1 MNPLVWLF
9 VVAPAAAVAALL
21 FVWVYQEQ
29 TDRGELQREQS
40 RLERQQF
47 DQDFSAAW
55 NGEAL
60 EAPKTEDVEKTRARI
75 ATRQPPK
82 QAKEQERSARLASR
96 EAELEGVVKAGEATP
111 EDCKQDNQQ

>member
-21 FVWVYQEQ
+21 FIWVYQEQ

-40 RLERQQF
+40 RLERQEF
-47 DQDFSAAW
+47 DRDFAAAW

-60 EAPKTEDVEKTRARI
+60 QSPEAAELEKTRARL
-75 ATRQPPK
+75 AALEARRD
-82 QAKEQERSARLASR
+82 AKEQEQCQRLA
-96 EAELEGVVKAGEATP
+96 ALAGELEGVVMAEKGTP
-111 EDCKQDNQQ
+111 DNCTKEQDQ

>member
-40 RLERQQF
+40 RLERQEF
-47 DQDFSAAW
+47 DRDFAAAW
-55 NGEAL
+55 NGDEL
-60 EAPKTEDVEKTRARI
+60 KGPEGSDLEKTRARV
-75 ATRQPPK
+75 ASLEARRD
-82 QAKEQERSARLASR
+82 AKEQEQCKRLA
-96 EAELEGVVKAGEATP
+96 ALAGELEGVVMAEKGTP
-111 EDCKQDNQQ
+111 DNCQQEQHQ